1 MDDAR
6 KLTTG
11 PLRSRQGFYFGWRV
25 VLAMFLVTTMTYGNT
40 LYGFIILTDPLAKEF
55 GWSSAATG
63 SLVSAMWLTAPL
75 ALLIAPAIHRYG
87 DFAMLIGGLL
97 LQAVCLALV
106 GHIDSFGQLYVL
118 RIVMGVGKL
127 VSVVSVPVMVTT
139 WFSRRFSTAMALAWC
154 GGSFGGFVMAPATE
168 WLLSFMTW
176 RDAALSLGGITAL
189 AVLVI
194 ALLCRG
200 ARDPAALGTGIDG
213 DPLVLPL
220 DPAGVSEESGE
231 TATAKV
237 PMSEL
242 RSINVFTA
250 ALMAVALMLSGI
262 GALSAMSQV
271 PPLMEAGGISAQL
284 AATFLGLTAAA
295 SAFGQVAVGWLLD
308 RWKLARCN
316 LLVGV
321 LLAAGLAALI
331 LLQHDHS
338 VAAAAFGAIAV
349 GVGIGANEML
359 WITLTKRQ
367 FGSRLFAYTYGGWSF
382 ALAMGYALGGPVGG
396 WAFDHLPL
404 VSFPLL
410 VMALYLPALT
420 VAVWRPGKR
429 ELA

>member
-6 KLTTG
+6 ILTAE
-11 PLRSRQGFYFGWRV
+11 PSKSRQGYYFGWRV
-25 VLAMFLVTTMTYGNT
+25 VLAMFLVTMMTYGNT

-75 ALLIAPAIHRYG
+75 ALVIAPAIHRYG
-87 DFAMLIGGLL
+87 AFAMLIGGLL
-97 LQAVCLALV
+97 LQAACLTLV
-106 GHIDSFGQLYVL
+106 GHIDSFGQLYAL
-118 RIVMGVGKL
+118 RVVMGVGKL

-154 GGSFGGFVMAPATE
+154 GGSFGGFVMAPVTE
-168 WLLSFMTW
+168 WLLSFMDW
-176 RDAALSLGGITAL
+176 REAALSLGAITAL
-189 AVLVI
+189 TALVI

-213 DPLVLPL
+213 DPPILPL
-220 DPAGVSEESGE
+220 DRAGVAAEN
-231 TATAKV
+231 AAAKV

-242 RSINVFTA
+242 RSINALTA
-250 ALMAVALMLSGI
+250 ALMAIALMLSGI

-308 RWKLARCN
+308 RWRLARCN
-316 LLVGV
+316 LLVGF

-338 VAAAAFGAIAV
+338 VAAAAFGALAV

-382 ALAMGYALGGPVGG
+382 ALAAGYALGGPVGG

-404 VSFPLL
+404 ASFPLL

-429 ELA
+429 ELP